1 MISSK
6 AASASSS
13 LCSRSMVLLV
23 ARTIRCGLPSTSTNH
38 RRIAWCSPAALSSY
52 SYSTSSYS
60 SGVGDDVDDVDDDD
74 DDDDDDVDDLGEEYN
89 DYEDDD
95 DEEKEEDDI
104 IYEMNMP
111 TSTKRASWTDDLVR

>member
-23 ARTIRCGLPSTSTNH
+23 ARTIRCGLPTTATNH
-38 RRIAWCSPAALSSY
+38 RRIASCSPAALSSY

-60 SGVGDDVDDVDDDD
+60 SGVGIGGGGGVAAADDDD

-95 DEEKEEDDI
+95 DG

-111 TSTKRASWTDDLVR
+111 TSTKRASWTDDQVR

>member
-1 MISSK
+1 MINSK
-6 AASASSS
+6 ASSS
-13 LCSRSMVLLV
+13 SSCSRSMVLLV
-23 ARTIRCGLPSTSTNH
+23 ARTIRCGLPSTATTH
-38 RRIAWCSPAALSSY
+38 RRITICSRRALSSY

-60 SGVGDDVDDVDDDD
+60 SSVGGD
-74 DDDDDDVDDLGEEYN
+74 DDDDDDVGEQED

-95 DEEKEEDDI
+95 DEEEDDG